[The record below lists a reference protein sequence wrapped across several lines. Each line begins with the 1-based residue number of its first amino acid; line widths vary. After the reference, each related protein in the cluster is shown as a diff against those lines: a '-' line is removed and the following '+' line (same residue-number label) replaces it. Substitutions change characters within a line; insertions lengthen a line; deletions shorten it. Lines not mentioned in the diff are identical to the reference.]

1 MKFFSNLQV
10 GNNLCKIFLKIK
22 HGTWLD
28 SRKHFL
34 DFFFFMAVLER
45 FFLQFSDFSAVSNLL
60 GEYCSP
66 LPPPT
71 KRIDLPAISVLTSF
85 SHISQKTCSFFI
97 VLSAALTKP
106 PAHSAESQDQLAP
119 GMD

>member
-85 SHISQKTCSFFI
+85 SHISQKTLFT
-97 VLSAALTKP
+97 VLSVVSTKP
-106 PAHSAESQDQLAP
+106 PVHSAESPDQLEP
-119 GMD
+119 GRD